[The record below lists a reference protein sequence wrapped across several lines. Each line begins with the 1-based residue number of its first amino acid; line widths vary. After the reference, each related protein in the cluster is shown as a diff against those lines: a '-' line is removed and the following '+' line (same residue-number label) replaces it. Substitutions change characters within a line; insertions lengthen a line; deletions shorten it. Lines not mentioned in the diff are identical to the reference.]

1 MFAAL
6 ALTAV
11 CLVAPV
17 NGDVVQPYSPSG
29 QYSGHWGV
37 DFEALP
43 ADHVYAP
50 VAGVVSFAG
59 SVAGMKSVTIQPVG
73 EFKVSVSYLAT
84 IGVARGGVVRR
95 GQLIGTAGL
104 ERGVLGVHLSTRI
117 GGKYV
122 DPIDQMGCR
131 STDISRALRLVTPP
145 QLYPRPRAN
154 RNSRRNIR
162 SDTHRPPPR
171 RRDSAAPGRT
181 RSGLVHAGRRPL
193 AKG

>member
-1 MFAAL
+1 MFAAFAL
-6 ALTAV
+6 AAV

-17 NGDVVQPYSPSG
+17 SGDTVEPYSPSG
-29 QYSGHWGV
+29 QYSGHWGI

-43 ADHVYAP
+43 GEDVYAP

-59 SVAGMKSVTIQPVG
+59 SVAGMKSVTIQPVD

-84 IGVARGGVVRR
+84 IGVVRGVVVRR

-104 ERGVLGVHLSTRI
+104 ERGVVGVHLSTRI

-122 DPIDQMGCR
+122 DPANQLGCR

-171 RRDSAAPGRT
+171 RRDSATPGRT
-181 RSGLVHAGRRPL
+181 RSGAVHASRGSL